1 MCPLIRQ
8 RLIECQHVEVL
19 TQPRDFSAPAVIR
32 VWLVRGLGCDDRDD
46 ASHPEVVDRIHR
58 SLAGLLEGTSAST
71 SPGSSAGCDSSPTMG
86 AGPQAE
92 SDPQRVWA
100 QGSYTV
106 PVCVCVSVCDRG
118 TLGTGTGLRPAAPHC
133 CAPPPSLAAL
143 LPRSLRR
150 CVVKEGCPGI
160 PRKKR
165 YAWLVVC
172 VACAVCAAWVY
183 GVCVCVWL
191 GVCVCVV

>member
-1 MCPLIRQ
+1 M
-8 RLIECQHVEVL
+8 EVL

-46 ASHPEVVDRIHR
+46 ESHPEVVDRIHR

-100 QGSYTV
+100 QGSFTV
-106 PVCVCVSVCDRG
+106 PVCVCVRV
-118 TLGTGTGLRPAAPHC
+118 
-133 CAPPPSLAAL
+133 
-143 LPRSLRR
+143 
-150 CVVKEGCPGI
+150 
-160 PRKKR
+160 
-165 YAWLVVC
+165 
-172 VACAVCAAWVY
+172 
-183 GVCVCVWL
+183 
-191 GVCVCVV
+191 